1 MRKLT
6 WILGL
11 MVAGGLVVAIETYQS
26 VDVTVQTNMSD
37 STIDASAKASPVL
50 EVKNPLVKDGV
61 AYVQAKHNMGEYDTT
76 LSTQVPVAL
85 NLDLTMGSLEGSLVG
100 LQLKKLNVKANQ
112 NEVILAL
119 PAGNYAGQFD
129 LQQTSIHL
137 KLPQDTGIR
146 LNLKKFE
153 YGSLSM
159 DGAEKASTL
168 VSAGSVHTS
177 GHYAKAKYKIQL
189 DVVANQAEINIE

>member
-1 MRKLT
+1 MHKLT

-11 MVAGGLVVAIETYQS
+11 VVTGSLAMAIETYQS

-50 EVKNPLVKDGV
+50 GKKPLIKNGV
-61 AYVQAKHNMGEYDTT
+61 AYVQTKHSMGEYGTT
-76 LSTQVPVAL
+76 LSTQVPLAL

-100 LQLKKLNVKANQ
+100 VKLQQLNLKANQ
-112 NEVILAL
+112 NEVVLAL
-119 PAGNYAGQFD
+119 PAGNYVGQFE
-129 LQQTSIHL
+129 LQQTSVDF
-137 KLPQDTGIR
+137 KLPNDTGIR

-153 YGSLSM
+153 YGSLSI
-159 DGAEKASTL
+159 DGAKKTSTL

-177 GHYAKAKYKIQL
+177 DNYANAKYKIQL